1 MLSANKLNEEIVAM
15 ENTSNPQNENVTESA
30 KESTDNIEANES
42 VKTKNQKEDHADEQ
56 VEAKGEAHEELVEEE
71 VEASEKKHEEIDYK
85 EKYYYL
91 LAEMQNMQRRN
102 EKEMA
107 SLRKFSN
114 EKILK
119 DLVEVIDNFERT
131 LSFIK
136 GDEDEKV
143 KNIVVGIDMISKQ
156 FVDSLSKHGLKQIE
170 ALGKEFDPNFHE
182 ALAQQP
188 AEGKKEMEI
197 IQVHQ
202 NGYTLND
209 RLVRPAKVIVAKNN

>member
-1 MLSANKLNEEIVAM
+1 M
-15 ENTSNPQNENVTESA
+15 ENTTDQNENVVEEKVSET
-30 KESTDNIEANES
+30 
-42 VKTKNQKEDHADEQ
+42 NQETHPDEQ

-71 VEASEKKHEEIDYK
+71 VEAAEKKHEEVDYK

-91 LAEMQNMQRRN
+91 LAEMQNMQKRA
-102 EKEMA
+102 EKEKD
-107 SLRKFSN
+107 SLRKFGN

-119 DLVEVIDNFERT
+119 DLVDVIDNFERT
-131 LSFIK
+131 LSFIV

-143 KNIVVGIDMISKQ
+143 KNIVVGIEMINKQ
-156 FVDSLSKHGLKQIE
+156 FIESLTKHGLKQID

-188 AEGKKEMEI
+188 AEGKKEMEV

-202 NGYTLND
+202 SGYTLND
-209 RLVRPAKVIVAKNN
+209 RLLRPAKVIVAKNS

>member
-1 MLSANKLNEEIVAM
+1 M
-15 ENTSNPQNENVTESA
+15 ENTTNQQNENVTAETT
-30 KESTDNIEANES
+30 EQNHQETNVE
-42 VKTKNQKEDHADEQ
+42 NQTEINSDEQ
-56 VEAKGEAHEELVEEE
+56 LEAQGEAHEQAVEEE
-71 VEASEKKHEEIDYK
+71 VEAAEKKHEEVDYK

-91 LAEMQNMQRRN
+91 LAEMQNMQKRT
-102 EKEMA
+102 EKEMD
-107 SLRKFSN
+107 SLRKYGN

-143 KNIVVGIDMISKQ
+143 KNIVVGIDMINKQ
-156 FVDSLSKHGLKQIE
+156 FIESLSKHGLRQIE

-188 AEGKKEMEI
+188 AEGKKDMEVI
-197 IQVHQ
+197 MVHQ